1 LLSNSESMAEQYMK
15 GRGAQIN
22 TANKFDKYISDP
34 DPSRHLNNG
43 EKQLATKFIDVKAK
57 TILNKVKSPDIP
69 ADFSMNPYQG
79 CEHGCVYCYAR
90 NTHPFWGYSAGMDF
104 EQKILIKKDAPRL
117 LEEKLKSPRWK
128 ATPIMLSGNTDCYQP
143 IEKKM
148 EITRQMLE
156 ILWKYR
162 HPVGIITKN
171 SLILRDLDILT
182 KMNEH
187 DLVHVSIS
195 VTTRNEVLRQY
206 LEPRT
211 ASSFSRFRTVQKL
224 AEAGIP
230 VNVMIAPI
238 IPGLNEHEILGI
250 AEKASK
256 LGAVSFGS
264 TMIRLNGDVAEIF
277 TDWVRKVYPD
287 RADKILNKIS
297 EVHNGELGSNEFKKR
312 MTGTGNIAMIVQ
324 QQLKLAKKK
333 FFSDKKMKP
342 YNLEMHQFFK
352 KQQLRLFY

>member
-1 LLSNSESMAEQYMK
+1 MSQQFLK

-22 TANKFDKYISDP
+22 TSNRFHSDVP
-34 DPSRHLNNG
+34 DPNPTRHLRDG
-43 EKQLATKFIDVKAK
+43 ETQIPTKFIDVHAK
-57 TILNKVKSPDIP
+57 TILNKIDSPDIP
-69 ADFSMNPYQG
+69 ASFSMNPYQG

-90 NTHPFWGYSAGMDF
+90 NTHPFWGYSAGLDF
-104 EQKILIKKDAPRL
+104 EQKILVKRDAPRL

-128 ATPIMLSGNTDCYQP
+128 AAPIMLSGNTDCYQP
-143 IEKKM
+143 IEKEL

-162 HPVGIITKN
+162 HPVSIITKN

-182 KMNEH
+182 KMAEH
-187 DLVHVSIS
+187 NLVHASIS
-195 VTTRNEVLRQY
+195 ITTRNEVLRQY

-211 ASSFSRFRTVQKL
+211 ASSFARFRTVQKL

-230 VNVMIAPI
+230 TNVMIAPI

-250 AEKASK
+250 ADKAAK
-256 LGAVSFGS
+256 LGAVSIGY

-277 TDWVRKVYPD
+277 EDWLRKVYPD
-287 RADKILNKIS
+287 RADKILNKIH
-297 EVHNGELGSNEFKKR
+297 EVHNGDRGSTKFKSR
-312 MTGTGNIAMIVQ
+312 MTGEGNIADIIKQ
-324 QQLKLAKKK
+324 QFKLARKKY
-333 FFSDKKMKP
+333 FEDKSMAP
-342 YNLEMHQFFK
+342 FNLELHQYFK

>member
-1 LLSNSESMAEQYMK
+1 MSQKYLK

-22 TANKFDKYISDP
+22 TPNRFDKHVSDP
-34 DPSRHLNNG
+34 NPSRHLNAG
-43 EKQLATKFIDVKAK
+43 QSQLRTKFIDVQAK
-57 TILNKVKSPDIP
+57 TIINKVDSPDIP
-69 ADFSMNPYQG
+69 ASFSMNPYQG

-90 NTHPFWGYSAGMDF
+90 NTHNFWGYSAGLDF
-104 EQKILIKKDAPRL
+104 ERKILVKKDAPRL
-117 LEEKLKSPRWK
+117 LEEKLKSSRWK
-128 ATPIMLSGNTDCYQP
+128 AAPIMLSGNTDCYQP
-143 IEKKM
+143 IEKEL

-162 HPVGIITKN
+162 HPVSIITKN
-171 SLILRDLDILT
+171 ALILRDLDILT
-182 KMNEH
+182 KMAAH
-187 DLVHVSIS
+187 DLVHVAISI
-195 VTTRNEVLRQY
+195 TTRNEVLRQY

-224 AEAGIP
+224 AEAGVP

-256 LGAVSFGS
+256 LGAAGIGY

-277 TDWVRKVYPD
+277 EDWLRKVYPD
-287 RADKILNKIS
+287 RAEKILNKIN
-297 EVHNGELGSNEFKKR
+297 EVHNGELGSDEFGER
-312 MTGTGNIAMIVQ
+312 MVGEGNIAEIVRQ
-324 QQLKLAKKK
+324 QVKLAKQK
-333 FFSDKKMKP
+333 FFSDRSLKP
-342 YNLEMHQFFK
+342 YNLELHQFFK